1 MKLYDFP
8 LSGNCHKVRLMLSFL
23 SLDAEIIPVDLA
35 NGQHRTDEFLALNP
49 MAQVPVLQDRETVLR
64 DSHAILLYLAKAYD
78 KSGQWLPD
86 DAVSL
91 AQVGGWLS
99 LSANEIANGPATLRL
114 IELFKA
120 PRDGA
125 RAREIA
131 GKACQLIETTLSLQP
146 WLLRHEHPTVADVAC
161 YPYLALASDGKWS
174 LEDYPNLQAWLVRFE
189 ALPGFQPLITYAE
202 R

>member
-23 SLDAEIIPVDLA
+23 KLEAEIWPVDLG
-35 NGQHRTDEFLALNP
+35 NGQQRTPEFLALNP
-49 MAQVPVLQDRETVLR
+49 LAQVPVLQDGETVLR

-78 KSGQWLPD
+78 KSGRWLPNH
-86 DAVSL
+86 AISL
-91 AQVGGWLS
+91 GQIGAWLS
-99 LSANEIANGPATLRL
+99 LSANELANGPATLRL

-120 PRDGA
+120 PRDA
-125 RAREIA
+125 TRAAEVA
-131 GKACQLIETTLSLQP
+131 GKACQLIEATLHGQP
-146 WLLRHEHPTVADVAC
+146 WLLDHEHPTVADVAC

-174 LEDYPNLQAWLVRFE
+174 LEAYPNLRAWLARFE
-189 ALPGFQPLITYAE
+189 ALPGFQPLLDYAK